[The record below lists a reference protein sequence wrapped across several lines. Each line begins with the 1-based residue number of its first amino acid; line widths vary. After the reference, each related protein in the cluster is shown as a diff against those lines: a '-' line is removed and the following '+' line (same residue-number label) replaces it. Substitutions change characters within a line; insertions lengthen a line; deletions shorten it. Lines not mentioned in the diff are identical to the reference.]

1 MAAEEGGKM
10 CDTCDT
16 VLSDASEGVV
26 GTGGAEVDVEET
38 KKEMDGQC
46 GGVLQARP
54 MQPATTTSE
63 HPLPVDARNDNEGE
77 SNHSGASKRPT
88 SVVLAELSSAGL
100 VDLTRLWAQIDRIA
114 ALTLIAIQPEL
125 ANAYRQRV
133 PRRPSANGGLW
144 GGGPF
149 ISSSSSS
156 SSSASSA
163 PSSSSLPNE
172 QKIGADGASAASAVG
187 EGKDEASNGGG
198 GESADGG
205 GTSGNGDCSGAE
217 SPLADHHRC
226 FQVIGMDILLDKSG
240 TPRLLEINAKPSLE
254 ISQERVE
261 IGPAADDG
269 GYEAAGWIVDELAK
283 PKLKP
288 RSGGGGGGGGNGSG
302 VGNSSSA
309 GMSIAGPRLIM
320 VKEQSPVDV
329 MVKQRILTDMLKI
342 VGETPLGEDVDPA
355 NMPKDLCCVVGGT
368 SGPPPE
374 PYMLPSK
381 LARVFETALA
391 MSATRSS
398 SNNGTTGSGTSTM
411 LARATAAATQ
421 QGLSCPQ
428 FLRFARATGMCE
440 LPNSPSSV
448 TATQAE
454 LEVRFT
460 RVMVQQME
468 SEMASQ
474 GGFSPLSPSSR
485 HINRTSFCRIIAE
498 LAEAR
503 FPELRGTA
511 ARVNA
516 LLVHLASAL
525 AGEVDTRRNVGSAV
539 ISRGGDGAGGRDGG
553 GGGGGSDCS
562 GGARVESDEEE
573 GGKRREGAS

>member
-1 MAAEEGGKM
+1 M

-16 VLSDASEGVV
+16 VLSDASGGVV
-26 GTGGAEVDVEET
+26 GTGGAEMDVKEG
-38 KKEMDGQC
+38 KKEMDGHR
-46 GGVLQARP
+46 GGVL
-54 MQPATTTSE
+54 PATTSE
-63 HPLPVDARNDNEGE
+63 PPLPVDARNDDEGE

-149 ISSSSSS
+149 ISSSSSL

-163 PSSSSLPNE
+163 SSSSSLPNE
-172 QKIGADGASAASAVG
+172 QKMGDEGASAASAVG
-187 EGKDEASNGGG
+187 KEGKDGASNDGEE
-198 GESADGG
+198 ESADGG
-205 GTSGNGDCSGAE
+205 GTSGNGDCSGPE
-217 SPLADHHRC
+217 NPLADRHRC

-269 GYEAAGWIVDELAK
+269 GGYEAAGWIVDELAK

-288 RSGGGGGGGGNGSG
+288 RSGGGGGGGGGSGCGGGGGGNGSG
-302 VGNSSSA
+302 VGDGSSG
-309 GMSIAGPRLIM
+309 GMSSAGPRLIM

-342 VGETPLGEDVDPA
+342 VGGTPLGEDVDPA
-355 NMPKDLCCVVGGT
+355 DMPKDLCCVVGGT

-391 MSATRSS
+391 MSVTRSS
-398 SNNGTTGSGTSTM
+398 STNGTTGSGTSTM

-503 FPELRGTA
+503 FPELHGTA

-516 LLVHLASAL
+516 LLEHLASAL
-525 AGEVDTRRNVGSAV
+525 AGGGVEMRGARLCLVAGTE
-539 ISRGGDGAGGRDGG
+539 RGGEVAAGGAGVAMIVVVALRWNQRKKGIGEERGR
-553 GGGGGSDCS
+553 
-562 GGARVESDEEE
+562 V
-573 GGKRREGAS
+573 RRR